1 MEETTQQHSP
11 WAIACPVLMAV
22 FIFALNETISN
33 VALTNIAGAL
43 SISLNESTWIITSYL
58 MASGIA
64 IALVDF
70 LSKML
75 GRKNLFICAVLLF
88 TISSLCCA
96 ISNSMLMMVLSRF
109 FQGIGGG
116 ALLPLGQ
123 AIILESFSP
132 QERQKAMAVFG
143 LVFIIAPVAGPIL
156 GGWITENWCWQ
167 WIFLIDIPLGLICAF
182 WLHKILY
189 DPPYA
194 KNKRM

>member
-11 WAIACPVLMAV
+11 WAVACPVLMAV

-75 GRKNLFICAVLLF
+75 GRKNFLFAPFYC
-88 TISSLCCA
+88 SLYH
-96 ISNSMLMMVLSRF
+96 RF
-109 FQGIGGG
+109 
-116 ALLPLGQ
+116 A
-123 AIILESFSP
+123 
-132 QERQKAMAVFG
+132 
-143 LVFIIAPVAGPIL
+143 APYQTQCL
-156 GGWITENWCWQ
+156 
-167 WIFLIDIPLGLICAF
+167 
-182 WLHKILY
+182 
-189 DPPYA
+189 
-194 KNKRM
+194 